1 MSTTDTNV
9 WDYVVT
15 YGGPSLFMT
24 AVFLVVMPLIWF
36 KLARPRF
43 ERWPSRLAV
52 MLAVWLAA
60 WLLAYGDVLMIAR
73 EAKRVC
79 ETEAGLKVYR
89 TVEVEG
95 FAGTSDIEYW
105 STQGFSFVES
115 RQPDGTIFR
124 YVPQG
129 EPIRLALQDEMKSK
143 FEYVYLGWTTP
154 KDRKNFYPNTRVIRD
169 IISGEII
176 GQLVMFSM
184 RYGWLDSPF
193 ASSTGAQNSYC
204 QGGVP
209 VHYEELE
216 HDGRSFISAVL
227 KPIHGDK

>member
-95 FAGTSDIEYW
+95 FAGTNDIKKWADY
-105 STQGFSFVES
+105 GFSFVE
-115 RQPDGTIFR
+115 
-124 YVPQG
+124 
-129 EPIRLALQDEMKSK
+129 
-143 FEYVYLGWTTP
+143 
-154 KDRKNFYPNTRVIRD
+154 DRKP
-169 IISGEII
+169 SGEILRYEFVN
-176 GQLVMFSM
+176 GQKAIFSVSTVVSQFEYAVAYSELPRRITRRAEQVREIVTHQILGERVMFELPP
-184 RYGWLDSPF
+184 GWVDRKL
-193 ASSTGAQNSYC
+193 
-204 QGGVP
+204 GGLGFHRVP
-209 VHYEELE
+209 VWCMSPGIVTSETSMYPAAEVIKRTLLA
-216 HDGRSFISAVL
+216 RKKIQ
-227 KPIHGDK
+227 K

>member
-24 AVFLVVMPLIWF
+24 AVFLVVMPLVWF

-95 FAGTSDIEYW
+95 FAGMTGISEWAVKGFHYVEYI
-105 STQGFSFVES
+105 
-115 RQPDGTIFR
+115 DGTGGTIIYR
-124 YVPQG
+124 MLDGVPLVIHAANTVSLFGYFSEPEKLIGKLSVRREQVRAITGGDVLG
-129 EPIRLALQDEMKSK
+129 ELITYWPT
-143 FEYVYLGWTTP
+143 LGWIDRFIGQYVGFNPTP
-154 KDRKNFYPNTRVIRD
+154 KMCEGVGM
-169 IISGEII
+169 ISPTEKRLSYENLI
-176 GQLVMFSM
+176 GATLIPAK
-184 RYGWLDSPF
+184 D
-193 ASSTGAQNSYC
+193 
-204 QGGVP
+204 
-209 VHYEELE
+209 
-216 HDGRSFISAVL
+216 
-227 KPIHGDK
+227 